1 MSKDLKD
8 IRKEQIMNA
17 AQAVVVSKGYDQSR
31 MDDIV
36 AKAQLSKGAIYWYYK
51 SKKDV
56 YLSLIDYWF
65 NEYSEGYLIAL
76 KTNNLHQT
84 NLEHYLNIL

>member
-1 MSKDLKD
+1 MNKNLKD

-36 AKAQLSKGAIYWYYK
+36 EKAQLSKG
-51 SKKDV
+51 
-56 YLSLIDYWF
+56 
-65 NEYSEGYLIAL
+65 GYLLVLQIKKRCL
-76 KTNNLHQT
+76 F
-84 NLEHYLNIL
+84 IID

>member
-1 MSKDLKD
+1 MSTIIYNKNYCHQIYFYLNYTDQSVYIMNKDLKD

-36 AKAQLSKGAIYWYYK
+36 EKPNYLKGLSTGITNQKKTSIY
-51 SKKDV
+51 
-56 YLSLIDYWF
+56 
-65 NEYSEGYLIAL
+65 
-76 KTNNLHQT
+76 H
-84 NLEHYLNIL
+84 

>member
-36 AKAQLSKGAIYWYYK
+36 AKAQLSKG
-51 SKKDV
+51 
-56 YLSLIDYWF
+56 
-65 NEYSEGYLIAL
+65 EYTIFIGSCAFIRVS
-76 KTNNLHQT
+76 N
-84 NLEHYLNIL
+84 

>member
-1 MSKDLKD
+1 MNKNLKD

-36 AKAQLSKGAIYWYYK
+36 EKAQLS
-51 SKKDV
+51 
-56 YLSLIDYWF
+56 LSLIH
-65 NEYSEGYLIAL
+65 I
-76 KTNNLHQT
+76 
-84 NLEHYLNIL
+84 

>member
-1 MSKDLKD
+1 MNKNLKD

-36 AKAQLSKGAIYWYYK
+36 EKAQLSKGAIYWYYK

-56 YLSLIDYWF
+56 YLSLIDYWSVS
-65 NEYSEGYLIAL
+65 YTHLTL
-76 KTNNLHQT
+76 PTT
-84 NLEHYLNIL
+84 

>member
-1 MSKDLKD
+1 MNKNLKD

-36 AKAQLSKGAIYWYYK
+36 EKAQLSKGLSTGITNQKKMSIY
-51 SKKDV
+51 
-56 YLSLIDYWF
+56 
-65 NEYSEGYLIAL
+65 
-76 KTNNLHQT
+76 H
-84 NLEHYLNIL
+84 